1 MTSILLTKVNDLLRI
16 DSDKTDAMENIQEP
30 MEQHGA
36 ALSLAEFPEL
46 TPFEF
51 LQLYCRDMSH
61 Y

>member
-1 MTSILLTKVNDLLRI
+1 MISILLTKVNDLLRI
-16 DSDKTDAMENIQEP
+16 DSENTDTMKSIWEA

-46 TPFEF
+46 TPLEF
-51 LQLYCRDMSH
+51 IWLYCRDMLQ